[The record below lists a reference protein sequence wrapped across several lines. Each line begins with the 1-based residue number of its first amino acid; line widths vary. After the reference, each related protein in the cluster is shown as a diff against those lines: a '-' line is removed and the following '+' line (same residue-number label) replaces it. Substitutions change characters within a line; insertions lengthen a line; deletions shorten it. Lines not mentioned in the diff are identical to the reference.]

1 MYTKMIPFKDFNGK
15 PRNQKLELN
24 LEVREVVKLLVEFQS
39 IFKWLDSNTG
49 PDHEERELSTEEVVE
64 FYNNL
69 EKILLESWGKM
80 SEDGLY
86 FHKTERYLFEESKLF
101 AATME
106 MFVSEPSEATK
117 MVDGLMPKGME
128 ELVRK
133 SEGNL
138 ENLKNDPGTSDQL
151 RAEVERLQTQLRE
164 HDKQQA
170 E

>member
-1 MYTKMIPFKDFNGK
+1 MIPFKGFDGK
-15 PRNQKLELN
+15 PHNQKLELN
-24 LEVREVVKLLVEFQS
+24 LEVREVVKLLVEFNTV
-39 IFKWLDSNTG
+39 FKWLDVNTG
-49 PDHEERELSTEEVVE
+49 PDKEERELTTEEVVD

-69 EKILLESWGKM
+69 ETILLAAWGKM
-80 SEDGLY
+80 SDDGLY
-86 FHKTERYLFEESKLF
+86 FHKAERYLFEESKLF

-138 ENLKNDPGTSDQL
+138 ENLKNDPGTSEQL
-151 RAEVERLQTQLRE
+151 RAEIIRLQAQLDQ
-164 HDKQQA
+164 DKVDV
-170 E
+170 